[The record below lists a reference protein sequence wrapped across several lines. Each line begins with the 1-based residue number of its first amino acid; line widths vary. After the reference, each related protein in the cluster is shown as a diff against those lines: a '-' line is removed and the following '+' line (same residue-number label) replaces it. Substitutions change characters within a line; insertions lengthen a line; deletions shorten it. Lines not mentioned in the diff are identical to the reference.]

1 MTNWEPI
8 GTTNEWWELV
18 ALGTEVSTGAGV
30 TAVGRPEMG
39 GAVISCSFGPE
50 VEWKLDCPSL
60 VSRLLLISDRS
71 GGTAGAVIAAVLDV
85 FSIQDVNERMLL
97 LQASG
102 DSGIAGQR
110 HSISITT

>member
-8 GTTNEWWELV
+8 GTTDEWWELV
-18 ALGTEVSTGAGV
+18 ALGTEISTGAAV

-39 GAVISCSFGPE
+39 GAVISE
-50 VEWKLDCPSL
+50 VEWKSDRPSL
-60 VSRLLLISDRS
+60 VSMLLLISDRS
-71 GGTAGAVIAAVLDV
+71 GGTAGAVIAAVLDM
-85 FSIQDVNERMLL
+85 FSIHDVNEGMLL

-110 HSISITT
+110 YLISITT